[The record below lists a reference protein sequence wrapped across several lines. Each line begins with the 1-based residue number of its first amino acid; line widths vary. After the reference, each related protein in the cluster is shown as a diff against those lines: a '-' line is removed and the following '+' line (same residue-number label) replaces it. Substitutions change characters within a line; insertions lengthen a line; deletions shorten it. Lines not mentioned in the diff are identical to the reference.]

1 MKRYM
6 VNGAEFWYHEGDQ
19 PEGAIEIKAEK
30 PADKKQAPATKEAAP
45 ADKAKAPA
53 RKPRT
58 TKTKAAK
65 AADASKAE

>member
-30 PADKKQAPATKEAAP
+30 PADKQQAPATKEA
-45 ADKAKAPA
+45 APA